1 MPVNKNAYTQLVS
14 ELKDSNVQLVAV
26 TKVRS
31 TLEIQSLYNLE
42 HRHFAENYVQELV
55 AKQTELPNDIKWH
68 FIGHLQSNKVK
79 FIAPYIHLIQS
90 VDSYK
95 LLKEINKQAKKLNRV
110 IECLFQIHIASE
122 DTKYGMDEN
131 ELAEVI
137 DQLKQQPLA
146 NIRVKGLMGMA
157 TFTED
162 TNKVRGEFKKLKI
175 LYDNCREIECGNISF
190 SILSM
195 GMSDDYALAI
205 EEGSNMVRVGSLLF
219 GKRP

>member
-1 MPVNKNAYTQLVS
+1 MPVNKNAYAALS
-14 ELKDSNVQLVAV
+14 NELKNKPVQLVAV

-31 TLEIQSLYNLE
+31 IQEVKALYDLG

-55 AKQTELPNDIKWH
+55 AKQPELPADIHWH

-79 FIAPYIHLIQS
+79 YIAPYIHLIQS

-95 LLKEINKQAKKLNRV
+95 LLKEINKHGKKLNR
-110 IECLFQIHIASE
+110 IIDCLLQIHIATE

-131 ELAEVI
+131 ELKDVMQ
-137 DQLKQQPLA
+137 QLLQQPLSF
-146 NIRVKGLMGMA
+146 IQVKGLMGMA
-157 TFTED
+157 TFTDDE
-162 TNKVRGEFKKLKI
+162 NKVRGEFKHLKK
-175 LYDNCREIECGNISF
+175 LYDAYRQNTAGNISF

-195 GMSDDYALAI
+195 GMSDDYALAV

-219 GKRP
+219 GKR